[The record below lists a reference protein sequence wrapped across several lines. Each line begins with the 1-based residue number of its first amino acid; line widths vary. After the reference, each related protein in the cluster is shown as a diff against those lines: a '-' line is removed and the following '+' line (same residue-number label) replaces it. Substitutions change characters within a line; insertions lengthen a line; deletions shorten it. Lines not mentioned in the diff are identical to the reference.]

1 MNTVVPAPH
10 ASSQSAGQDH
20 CFVERP
26 TCRHSSDSKV
36 VPQILCLPG
45 FGGLQSRPHM
55 NYWYYFWIANFILAG
70 SAFAVIT
77 VIVLVRGLG
86 DLRQMLANLR
96 AEVRR
101 PQ

>member
-1 MNTVVPAPH
+1 
-10 ASSQSAGQDH
+10 
-20 CFVERP
+20 
-26 TCRHSSDSKV
+26 
-36 VPQILCLPG
+36 
-45 FGGLQSRPHM
+45 M

-70 SAFAVIT
+70 STFAIIT

-96 AEVRR
+96 SEVQP